1 MAVVSRGVEL
11 VVLPE
16 EIPLSVLRKASEAI
30 ICISV
35 MFSCIVGSEQLW
47 RVMFIIVLLTGV
59 IVILQL
65 SEVHVVLLVCVGG
78 ALLWLLS
85 PLLAITSGTTGLG
98 ST

>member
-1 MAVVSRGVEL
+1 MAVTSRGVEL

-30 ICISV
+30 ICILV
-35 MFSCIVGSEQLW
+35 MFSCIVSSEQLW

-59 IVILQL
+59 IVMVQL
-65 SEVHVVLLVCVGG
+65 SEVVLLVCVGG
-78 ALLWLLS
+78 VLLWVLS
-85 PLLAITSGTTGLG
+85 PLLAITSSGTTGLG